1 MARSTLFSRNHSTLL
16 LTKKRRLTN
25 AIGDLLLKN
34 FAIFTRK
41 HVLKQACNFIKKK
54 LQQSSCKC
62 WEISKKPVL
71 KNTCVRLLLKRLQ
84 EVIDQ
89 DFLSGESLSKP
100 SRLSNITKIP
110 VAFKPEP
117 SLNLTPTLYFELRF
131 PIFIIS
137 GYDRKKNACSPWT
150 SCQNHSL
157 RRILVRRAFT
167 TLQCIY
173 TGNISEKIS
182 ANPKKQSNTLKQFVG
197 CQTPNCLSVFDHF
210 VELALYWIC
219 FTESYTSPQN
229 SIKKSTI
236 IILLL

>member
-16 LTKKRRLTN
+16 LIKKRRLTN

-89 DFLSGESLSKP
+89 GFLSGESLSKP

-110 VAFKPEP
+110 VAFQPEP

-131 PIFIIS
+131 PIFIIN
-137 GYDRKKNACSPWT
+137 GYERKKKKRLQSLDFLLEPQFKAHISQMRIYDIAMHIYWKYFRKNK
-150 SCQNHSL
+150 CQS
-157 RRILVRRAFT
+157 
-167 TLQCIY
+167 Q
-173 TGNISEKIS
+173 KI
-182 ANPKKQSNTLKQFVG
+182 V
-197 CQTPNCLSVFDHF
+197 
-210 VELALYWIC
+210 
-219 FTESYTSPQN
+219 
-229 SIKKSTI
+229 
-236 IILLL
+236 